1 MPSQVQCSKF
11 RAPSTLQ
18 TTSSS
23 RPRVGKTEPF
33 PMCEMIEGIA
43 DGLAVTP
50 LENVLG
56 WQDQRLHLQ
65 QILWDMRIELHGP
78 INIIFRECYGTDYEN
93 KALQFSV

>member
-1 MPSQVQCSKF
+1 
-11 RAPSTLQ
+11 
-18 TTSSS
+18 
-23 RPRVGKTEPF
+23 
-33 PMCEMIEGIA
+33 MCEMIEGIA

-78 INIIFRECYGTDYEN
+78 INIIFRECYETDYEN

>member
-1 MPSQVQCSKF
+1 
-11 RAPSTLQ
+11 
-18 TTSSS
+18 
-23 RPRVGKTEPF
+23 
-33 PMCEMIEGIA
+33 MCEMIEGIA

-56 WQDQRLHLQ
+56 RQDQRLHLQ

-78 INIIFRECYGTDYEN
+78 ISIIFRECYETDYVN